1 MALRGVKPE
10 EKKKRLKMFVYGPA
24 GVGKTMCA
32 IQFPKSYLIDTEGGA
47 DFYARSINK
56 AGSAIFTSNNFD
68 DAVKEVKELLTTK
81 HDYRTLII
89 DPVTQLY
96 NSDQEKWTRV
106 FETYSKTEKE
116 KELQDFGMRYWSR
129 VKTDFKAF
137 QRLLIAIDMNLI
149 VTAHQK
155 DQYGQNMQKVGVTW
169 DSMKGDDY
177 LFDLV
182 FRLEKRDKKVIAI
195 TMKERAEIGE
205 NKFPEEFEW
214 SYDNFLKFYG
224 DDIVQREA
232 IPISLATPEQVQKV
246 KSLLDVVRVSN
257 EEVVSWFNKADVSS
271 WEEMTGDAIGKV
283 IKFLDKRL
291 EAVGVKS

>member
-1 MALRGVKPE
+1 MALRGTKPE
-10 EKKKRLKMFVYGPA
+10 EKKKRLKMFVYGPP

-32 IQFPKSYLIDTEGGA
+32 IQFPKSYLIDTEAGA
-47 DFYARSINK
+47 DFYSKSINK
-56 AGSAIFTSNNFD
+56 AESVVFTSNNFD
-68 DAVKEVKELLTTK
+68 DAVKEVRELLTTK

-106 FETYSKTEKE
+106 FESYSKTDKE

-129 VKTDFKAF
+129 VKTEFKAF

-195 TMKERAEIGE
+195 TIKERAEIGE
-205 NKFPEEFEW
+205 HKFPDEFEW
-214 SYDNFLKFYG
+214 SYENFCKFYG
-224 DDIVQREA
+224 NDIIQRVA
-232 IPISLATPEQVQKV
+232 IPLSLATPEQVQKV
-246 KSLLDVVRVSN
+246 KSLLEVVRVSN

-291 EAVGVKS
+291 EGVGVKS

>member
-1 MALRGVKPE
+1 MALRGTKPE

-24 GVGKTMCA
+24 GVGKTMAA

-47 DFYARSINK
+47 DFYAKSINK
-56 AGSAIFTSNNFD
+56 AGSVIFTSNNFD

-81 HDYRTLII
+81 HDFRTLIV

-116 KELQDFGMRYWSR
+116 KETQDFGMRYWSR

-214 SYDNFLKFYG
+214 SYQNFLKFYG
-224 DDIVQREA
+224 DDIIQREA
-232 IPISLATPEQVQKV
+232 IPISMATPDQVQKV

-271 WEEMTGDAIGKV
+271 WEEMTEPSILKV
-283 IKFLDKRL
+283 IKFLEKRL
-291 EAVGVKS
+291 EGVKS